1 MENNFC
7 KNILETFI
15 LINSAVAYSRKEIA
29 TKLGVNIRSVAKYI
43 SYLRDELDVDI
54 AWSRKEKRYIVYDN
68 GKFKDFI
75 EELNISPMD
84 IWFILIILLRSQYIL
99 PTKLKI
105 IKKELTK
112 NLDKTN
118 KDIINKLFKIEYD
131 NRCDESYHEHVLQK
145 IYFSFIHGKKLKINY
160 KKASTIFKNYKIS
173 PLNITFYNEK
183 VYLLALNEEC
193 LIRTYRLDRIKNI
206 IETDEEIDKRKF
218 SMNEYLLKSWNMYG
232 GNEVKIKLKVSNNAA
247 KFIKEKNSIKKRILK
262 ETDEYTIF
270 EITSY
275 GTEGIK
281 VYLLGLGEE
290 FEVLEPQS
298 LREEIKEIAKKI
310 CNNNA

>member
-298 LREEIKEIAKKI
+298 LREEIKEIAQKI